1 MAPGKYINMN
11 DQLVLKFPT
20 NKIYLKEDYYVSPS
34 NKEAYDLIN
43 SWPKWIKRIV
53 NIFGPSGSGKTHLS
67 SILKTKTS
75 TLQVEASSI
84 DDEIFF
90 KFKTKEAL
98 IIDNLDE
105 NISENLLFSLWNSAI
120 QDNKYLLVNS
130 IKPIIKYKFK
140 LPDLKSRVS
149 SSLMVGIN
157 LPNDDLIS
165 VILAKNLSDKQIK
178 IEKKHIDFIIKRI
191 DRSYENISRFIST
204 LDKYSLKK
212 GSPFTLKLIKEVLKM
227 V

>member
-1 MAPGKYINMN
+1 MN

-20 NKIYLKEDYYVSPS
+20 KKIYLKEDYYVSES
-34 NKEAYDLIN
+34 NKEAYELIN
-43 SWPKWIKRIV
+43 SWPKWIKKTV
-53 NIFGPSGSGKTHLS
+53 NIFGPAGSGKTHLS

-75 TLQVEASSI
+75 TIEVEGKSL
-84 DDEIFF
+84 DDEVFF

-105 NISENLLFSLWNSAI
+105 NVSENLLFSLWNVAI

-130 IKPIIKYKFK
+130 INPIIKYEFK
-140 LPDLKSRVS
+140 LPDLRSRVS
-149 SSLMVGIN
+149 SSLMIGLN
-157 LPNDDLIS
+157 LPNDELIS
-165 VILAKNLSDKQIK
+165 VILAKNFSDRQIN

-191 DRSYENISRFIST
+191 DRSYEKISRFIST

>member
-1 MAPGKYINMN
+1 MIFGKCTNMN
-11 DQLVLKFPT
+11 DQLVLKFPA
-20 NKIYLKEDYYVSPS
+20 NKIYLKDDYYVSQS
-34 NKEAYDLIN
+34 NKEAYELIN
-43 SWPKWIKRIV
+43 SWPKWIKRTV
-53 NIFGPSGSGKTHLS
+53 NIFGPAGSGKTHLS

-75 TLQVEASSI
+75 TIEVEASSI
-84 DDEIFF
+84 NDEVFF

-105 NISENLLFSLWNSAI
+105 KVSENLLFSLWNAAI

-130 IKPIIKYKFK
+130 IDPIIKYKFK
-140 LPDLKSRVS
+140 LPDLRSRVS
-149 SSLMVGIN
+149 SSLMIGLN
-157 LPNDDLIS
+157 LPNDELIS
-165 VILAKNLSDKQIK
+165 VILAKNFSDRQIK

-191 DRSYENISRFIST
+191 DRSYEKISGFIST

>member
-1 MAPGKYINMN
+1 MN

>member
-1 MAPGKYINMN
+1 MN

-20 NKIYLKEDYYVSPS
+20 KKIYLKEDYYVSES
-34 NKEAYDLIN
+34 NKEAYELIN
-43 SWPKWIKRIV
+43 SWPKWIKKTV
-53 NIFGPSGSGKTHLS
+53 NIFGPTGSGKTHLS

-75 TLQVEASSI
+75 TIEVEGKSL
-84 DDEIFF
+84 DDEVFF

-105 NISENLLFSLWNSAI
+105 NVSENLLFSLWNVAI

-130 IKPIIKYKFK
+130 INPIIKYEFK
-140 LPDLKSRVS
+140 LPDLRSRVS
-149 SSLMVGIN
+149 SSLMIGLN
-157 LPNDDLIS
+157 LPNDELIS
-165 VILAKNLSDKQIK
+165 VILAKNFSDRQIN

-191 DRSYENISRFIST
+191 DRSYEKISRFIST

>member
-1 MAPGKYINMN
+1 MN

-20 NKIYLKEDYYVSPS
+20 KKIYLKEDYYVSES
-34 NKEAYDLIN
+34 NKEAYELIN
-43 SWPKWIKRIV
+43 SWPKWIKKTV
-53 NIFGPSGSGKTHLS
+53 NIFGPTGSGKTHLS

-75 TLQVEASSI
+75 TIEVEGKSL
-84 DDEIFF
+84 DDEVFF

-105 NISENLLFSLWNSAI
+105 NVSENLLFSLWNAAI
-120 QDNKYLLVNS
+120 HDNKYLLVNS
-130 IKPIIKYKFK
+130 INPIIKYEFK
-140 LPDLKSRVS
+140 LPDLRSRVS
-149 SSLMVGIN
+149 SSLMIGLN
-157 LPNDDLIS
+157 LPNDELIS
-165 VILAKNLSDKQIK
+165 VILAKNFSDRQIN

-191 DRSYENISRFIST
+191 DRSYEKISRFIST